1 MRRLDHFKK
10 TTPTALLSPLQEG
23 YVSSTPKS
31 TKLKQNNSSNDTPV
45 KGSKSQTL
53 GVVKT
58 PEIIAPFGR
67 NHYNPKLLD
76 RSHKMSREMTIPEKN
91 IWFKILSNKKLLGF
105 KFVKQKII
113 HNYILDFYCSQLLL
127 CIEIDGES
135 HNNSMEYDNL
145 RDSFL
150 GSVGIRT
157 IRISNSD
164 ATQNIENVNLFLENE
179 IKLSHP
185 NFFDNSI

>member
-1 MRRLDHFKK
+1 MGRLDHFKK
-10 TTPTALLSPLQEG
+10 TTPKPLASPLQEG
-23 YVSSTPKS
+23 YISSTPKS
-31 TKLKQNNSSNDTPV
+31 TKLKQNSLSNDTPV

-135 HNNSMEYDNL
+135 HNNSMEYDNQ

-150 GSVGIRT
+150 KSIGIKT
-157 IRISNSD
+157 LRITNED
-164 ATQNIENVNLFLENE
+164 AIHNFEAVYIFLESQ
-179 IKLSHP
+179 IKFLYS
-185 NFFDNSI
+185 SLLIIKT